1 MIVGVGCVAHD
12 HVLVT
17 ESTGDPG
24 KGRIT
29 HREVRFGGNVRNALA
44 TVVGLGQPAAYL
56 ASIGTSTV
64 SDQAVEDLVAHGI
77 DTSFVERQDGAD
89 PVTATLIITA
99 DGERFIAFDD
109 ATLATTPLPCD
120 ATIERAITAA
130 NVLLIDAS
138 TAPPGTLDVVESA
151 RSQGVPVVLDAERD
165 LNDDMTALISA
176 ADHLIIP
183 LTFGTIITGRSV
195 PQEITAALW
204 NEGRRALVLTDGNR
218 GAFAAESPDGIFHVP
233 AFDVDTIDTTGC
245 GDAFHGA
252 YAVSLSQG
260 LDLRDRVTF
269 ASAAAA
275 VVAAREPG
283 QQRTPTLAE
292 VVHLTG

>member
-1 MIVGVGCVAHD
+1 MIVGVGCIAHD

-44 TVVGLGQPAAYL
+44 AVAGLGQPAAYL
-56 ASIGTSTV
+56 ASVGTSSV
-64 SDQAVEDLVAHGI
+64 SDQAITDLSEHGI
-77 DTSFVERQDGAD
+77 DTDFVERREGAD

-99 DGERFIAFDD
+99 DGERYIAFDD

-138 TAPPGTLDVVESA
+138 TAPPGTLDVVENA
-151 RSQGVPVVLDAERD
+151 RSRGVPVVLDAERD
-165 LNDDMTALISA
+165 LNDEMAALISA

-183 LTFGTIITGRSV
+183 LTFGTIITGRSL
-195 PQEITAALW
+195 PQEVAAALW
-204 NEGRRALVLTDGNR
+204 NERRRALVLTDGSA
-218 GAFAAESPDGIFHVP
+218 GSYAAEGPDGIFHVP
-233 AFDVDTIDTTGC
+233 SFDVDTIDTTGC

-252 YAVSLSQG
+252 YAVALSQG

-275 VVAAREPG
+275 VVASREPG
-283 QQRTPTLAE
+283 QQRIPTLAE
-292 VVHLTG
+292 VVRLTG

>member
-1 MIVGVGCVAHD
+1 MIVGVGCIAHD
-12 HVLVT
+12 HVLIT

-24 KGRIT
+24 KGRIA

-44 TVVGLGQPAAYL
+44 AAAGLGQQAAYL
-56 ASIGTSTV
+56 ASVGTSLV
-64 SDQAVEDLVAHGI
+64 SEQAIEDLGVHGI
-77 DTSFVERQDGAD
+77 DTSFVDRREGAD

-99 DGERFIAFDD
+99 DGERYIAFDD
-109 ATLATTPLPCD
+109 ATLATTPLPSG
-120 ATIERAITAA
+120 ATIERAIGAA
-130 NVLLIDAS
+130 DVLLVDAS

-165 LNDDMTALISA
+165 LNDEMTALVAA

-183 LTFGTIITGRSV
+183 LTFGAIITGHSA
-195 PQEITAALW
+195 PQEIAAALW
-204 NEGRRALVLTDGNR
+204 NDRRRALVLTDGTA
-218 GAFAAESPDGIFHVP
+218 GSYAAERPDDIFHVSS
-233 AFDVDTIDTTGC
+233 FDVDPIDTTGC

-252 YAVSLSQG
+252 YAVALSQG

-283 QQRTPTLAE
+283 RRRTPTLTE
-292 VVHLTG
+292 VAHLTG